1 MFKKVLFA
9 AICCL
14 AVYAGITL
22 SLSMRTDF
30 TTLEGDGYRWTELQE
45 KIVVVNYF
53 AEWCAPCLK
62 EVPELND
69 FDKFVRENEGV
80 SLFAVN
86 FDNVSDEKL
95 SELKTK
101 YDMQFQMI
109 SGLPEKAPF
118 SMPKSLPATFIIGT
132 NGELIKE
139 LKGEQTA
146 ESLETIVL
154 GLQKLYQQQ
163 SL

>member
-1 MFKKVLFA
+1 MFKKGLFVFV
-9 AICCL
+9 CGL

-30 TTLEGDGYRWTELQE
+30 TTLDGEGYSWQGLEEQ
-45 KIVVVNYF
+45 IVVVNYF

-69 FDKFVRENEGV
+69 FDQFVRQTDKV

-86 FDNVSDEKL
+86 FDNVSDEQL
-95 SELKTK
+95 TALRDK
-101 YDMQFQMI
+101 YDMQFKMV
-109 SGLPEKAPF
+109 SGLPKKAPF

-139 LKGEQTA
+139 LKGEQSA
-146 ESLETIVL
+146 ESLEAIVL
-154 GLQKLYQQQ
+154 GLQKIYQTQ
-163 SL
+163 